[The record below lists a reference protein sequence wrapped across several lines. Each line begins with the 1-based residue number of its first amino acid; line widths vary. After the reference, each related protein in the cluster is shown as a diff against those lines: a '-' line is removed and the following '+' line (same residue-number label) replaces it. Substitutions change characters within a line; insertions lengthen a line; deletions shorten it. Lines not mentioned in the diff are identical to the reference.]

1 MQSGRAGQGS
11 GQPLFAWRA
20 MALKAGGFKK
30 SGQKKRR
37 HEAPF
42 S

>member
-1 MQSGRAGQGS
+1 
-11 GQPLFAWRA
+11 